1 MFNKVFTLLYLY
13 LIQPFGL
20 ILAYLGHL
28 FKKTKNYF
36 DFSLF
41 QDKINF
47 YILKGFEFREKSAF
61 YIEYMKRQDDITNAI
76 CIGAL
81 GLIFLKFVFALYFT
95 HYAPFYINLFIL
107 SLGSI
112 LAYKFDLMKTLKYYI
127 GWWFW
132 KYGYY
137 SLFSEEAL
145 PRLAMIGYHNM
156 EIFFKPTWFRLL
168 EDFFIFLIYIRLIA
182 RIEPYLFMV
191 IRFVVFSLLLAN
203 KLFLLTAILSLINIG
218 GRILYNFSYSNTE
231 IDDIKQTHLACCN
244 FIDEELPVYID
255 KRGVKRAINIF
266 YIKPTWHNAT
276 LMYLVYTLD
285 RIALRYTYM
294 DTSSMSFFDV
304 MQMKE
309 ILNLDYLSEEE
320 WDELQT
326 KPSSEMKSLVE
337 PGIENL
343 VQPGLLSAYE
353 RRLWAIEREVRL
365 AKELRLAPDL
375 DTDFVRNRMCHFFIP
390 IQYFNPVVDYK
401 TFDTWYPP
409 KFKLNISYNKNYIF
423 KLLSLSLLS
432 IGLLY
437 INYKN
442 NYYDIFMH
450 KIILTTS
457 SLCKNKSE
465 CHYITKDFKHRMEP
479 KISQEMKLKIK
490 K

>member
-20 ILAYLGHL
+20 ILAYFGHL

-107 SLGSI
+107 ILISI

-137 SLFSEEAL
+137 SLFSEEPL
-145 PRLAMIGYHNM
+145 PRLYLFAYHNM
-156 EIFFKPTWFRLL
+156 KIFFKPTWFRLL

-285 RIALRYTYM
+285 RITLRYTT
-294 DTSSMSFFDV
+294 DANGSLD
-304 MQMKE
+304 
-309 ILNLDYLSEEE
+309 LDYLSEEE
-320 WDELQT
+320 WSDCQKNTSVGL
-326 KPSSEMKSLVE
+326 
-337 PGIENL
+337 ENL

-353 RRLWAIEREVRL
+353 IQLWAIEREVRL
-365 AKELRLAPDL
+365 SKELRLAPDL
-375 DTDFVRNRMCHFFIP
+375 KTDFVRNRMCSFFIP

-401 TFDTWYPP
+401 TFKTWDSPL
-409 KFKLNISYNKNYIF
+409 FKLNISYNKNYIF

-465 CHYITKDFKHRMEP
+465 CHYITKDFKC
-479 KISQEMKLKIK
+479 
-490 K
+490 